1 MAPAHRLIEADLSPL
16 KSCPRSARRVR
27 RVAFAAVLF
36 FAASVLAHADEFWKR
51 KPSSEWTL
59 AQALKLVQHSA
70 WSHEEVMPV
79 TVLEEEAS
87 WSIRSRRA
95 RDCDTDALDPN
106 GRCIQKRIDNPVDTS
121 RLPNATPEAT
131 PSWAVL
137 VRWESAAPI
146 QLAFARLAQ
155 LDAKA
160 AAEYQS
166 RPPRVPPDRYVV
178 TVKMVESGPHM
189 IDPFTP
195 PVDGKPVFKAFL
207 RTRRGMLEANEREY
221 SGSGAAAAI
230 HFFFP
235 REIDGAPLF
244 GPEREEVQFIL
255 QGAQFRIKSKFTLD
269 PEILR

>member
-36 FAASVLAHADEFWKR
+36 FAAAVLAHADDFWRR

-59 AQALKLVQHSA
+59 AQALKLVHGSPWAHQ
-70 WSHEEVMPV
+70 EVLPVSSLEKEVSVSYPTGTRHCDHDAIDQNGNCLQKGRVEMP
-79 TVLEEEAS
+79 
-87 WSIRSRRA
+87 
-95 RDCDTDALDPN
+95 LDSS
-106 GRCIQKRIDNPVDTS
+106 QQ
-121 RLPNATPEAT
+121 PEAAPLLT

-146 QLAFARLAQ
+146 LQAFARLAQ

-166 RPPRVPPDRYVV
+166 RPPRVPADRYVV

-195 PVDGKPVFKAFL
+195 PVDGKPAFKAFL
-207 RTRRGMLEANEREY
+207 RTRRGMLEAKEREY

-235 REIDGAPLF
+235 REVDGAPLF